1 MGEDEEGTAAAPRSA
16 HGCDSRH
23 PRPEAADLVTRL
35 SRRRVPRPHSPRR
48 GVRIQGPDDPA
59 RSGSVQDRLRAGGFR
74 CGRRGLERLGWIQD
88 GSVRRNEVQRA
99 NPDGGGRNR
108 VAALGQRADRQPH
121 ELGSGQ
127 AAAHRPHRGT
137 GAHHGHPQRGQGT
150 GDPEPCGIARA
161 GQGCR
166 LRGVERKSAFAVHQG
181 GADVGGRPAL
191 LLAGRRRG
199 STRRSRQGAQATDTG
214 DPFRIGH
221 PAASRDKRE
230 ELTMHANQQRAM
242 TITKALRFSS
252 MLAATAMWVGASTP
266 LALSAQVGMTV
277 PKQSQ
282 PIALR
287 GATIHTVTK
296 GVIQNGTIIF
306 DAGKIIAVGA
316 NLAIPAGTKIVDV
329 TGKHIYPGLIDAYS
343 TVGISEIG
351 AVDMS
356 NDVNE
361 VGDFNPNVR
370 TDVAVNAE
378 SRHIGTSRSQGVLTT
393 LTTPGGGLISGMS
406 SAMAMEGW
414 SWEEMSLESSA
425 ALNVNWPDPNQRGG
439 GRGGRGGGGGPEGG
453 TRSTYEERV
462 QQLKNYFAEARA
474 YRDAVAAGE
483 KVRTDARY
491 MAMIPALDRKIPVV
505 VSASGTSQINDAI
518 TWAKQENLRLII
530 RGGDDAIHVAARLR
544 AENIPVILTSTMEAP
559 NRAHEGYD
567 AAYSRAAQLHKAG
580 VKFAISGGSG
590 SLYTDRLPYEAGVA
604 VAFGLPEE
612 EAIKAVTINAA
623 EFMGLADRLGSLEIG
638 KQATFLITTGTPID
652 MTSNILQAYI
662 QGRELD
668 MNDIQKHF
676 FEKYMEKV
684 RQKLKI
690 IS

>member
-1 MGEDEEGTAAAPRSA
+1 
-16 HGCDSRH
+16 
-23 PRPEAADLVTRL
+23 
-35 SRRRVPRPHSPRR
+35 
-48 GVRIQGPDDPA
+48 
-59 RSGSVQDRLRAGGFR
+59 
-74 CGRRGLERLGWIQD
+74 
-88 GSVRRNEVQRA
+88 
-99 NPDGGGRNR
+99 
-108 VAALGQRADRQPH
+108 
-121 ELGSGQ
+121 
-127 AAAHRPHRGT
+127 
-137 GAHHGHPQRGQGT
+137 
-150 GDPEPCGIARA
+150 
-161 GQGCR
+161 
-166 LRGVERKSAFAVHQG
+166 
-181 GADVGGRPAL
+181 
-191 LLAGRRRG
+191 
-199 STRRSRQGAQATDTG
+199 
-214 DPFRIGH
+214 
-221 PAASRDKRE
+221 
-230 ELTMHANQQRAM
+230 MHANQEKAM
-242 TITKALRFSS
+242 TTSTARFSRR
-252 MLAATAMWVGASTP
+252 LAAIAACMAVSAP
-266 LALSAQVGMTV
+266 LALSAQVRMTV
-277 PKQSQ
+277 PPQSQ
-282 PIALR
+282 PVALR
-287 GATIHTVTK
+287 GGTIHTVTN

-306 DAGKIIAVGA
+306 DAGRITAVGA
-316 NLAIPAGTKIVDV
+316 NIAIPDGTKIVDV

-406 SAMAMEGW
+406 SAMALEGW
-414 SWEEMSLESSA
+414 SWEEMSLESAA

-439 GRGGRGGGGGPEGG
+439 RGGRGGGGGGG
-453 TRSTYEERV
+453 GPDGGNRPTYEERV

-483 KVRTDARY
+483 QVRTDARY

-505 VSASGTSQINDAI
+505 VSANGTSQINDAI

-530 RGGDDAIHVAARLR
+530 RGGDDAIHVADRLR
-544 AENIPVILTSTMEAP
+544 AENIPVILTSTMDAP

-580 VKFAISGGSG
+580 VKFAISGGAG

-623 EFMGLADRLGSLEIG
+623 ELMGLSDRLGSLEPG
-638 KQATFLITTGTPID
+638 KQATLLITTGTPID
-652 MTSNILQAYI
+652 TRSDILQAYI

-676 FEKYMEKV
+676 FQKYMEKV
-684 RQKLKI
+684 RQMLKI

>member
-1 MGEDEEGTAAAPRSA
+1 
-16 HGCDSRH
+16 
-23 PRPEAADLVTRL
+23 
-35 SRRRVPRPHSPRR
+35 
-48 GVRIQGPDDPA
+48 
-59 RSGSVQDRLRAGGFR
+59 
-74 CGRRGLERLGWIQD
+74 
-88 GSVRRNEVQRA
+88 
-99 NPDGGGRNR
+99 
-108 VAALGQRADRQPH
+108 
-121 ELGSGQ
+121 
-127 AAAHRPHRGT
+127 
-137 GAHHGHPQRGQGT
+137 
-150 GDPEPCGIARA
+150 
-161 GQGCR
+161 
-166 LRGVERKSAFAVHQG
+166 
-181 GADVGGRPAL
+181 
-191 LLAGRRRG
+191 
-199 STRRSRQGAQATDTG
+199 
-214 DPFRIGH
+214 
-221 PAASRDKRE
+221 
-230 ELTMHANQQRAM
+230 MHANQQRTM
-242 TITKALRFSS
+242 TSIRL
-252 MLAATAMWVGASTP
+252 LAAVAIYMTASVP
-266 LALSAQVGMTV
+266 NALSAQVGRTV
-277 PKQSQ
+277 PPQSER
-282 PIALR
+282 IALR
-287 GATIHTVTK
+287 GATIHTVTN

-306 DAGKIIAVGA
+306 EKGKITAVGA
-316 NLAIPAGTKIVDV
+316 NIAIPAGTKIVDV

-414 SWEEMSLESSA
+414 SWEEMSLESAA
-425 ALNVNWPDPNQRGG
+425 ALNVNWPNPSQ
-439 GRGGRGGGGGPEGG
+439 GRGGRGGGGGGG
-453 TRSTYEERV
+453 APAGGNTSTYEGRV

-474 YRDAVAAGE
+474 YRDAVAAKE
-483 KVRTDARY
+483 NVRTDARY

-505 VSASGTSQINDAI
+505 VSANSASQINDAI

-530 RGGDDAIHVAARLR
+530 RGGDDAIHVAARLK

-559 NRAHEGYD
+559 NRNHEGYD
-567 AAYSRAAQLHKAG
+567 AAYARAAHLYKAG
-580 VKFAISGGSG
+580 VKFAISGGAG

-668 MNDIQKHF
+668 MMDIQKHF

-684 RQKLKI
+684 RQRMKI